1 VIFSPIDFGTF
12 YKVVLNPAIRI
23 GIDIGTGLHWN
34 MKFLPVALEGSG
46 SYLNANIIGKQFTQS
61 PIGLNYPSIHIGLND
76 AWNPEDPTDHNRTIA
91 YLSIK
96 LGTRVWF

>member
-23 GIDIGTGLHWN
+23 GIDIGTGLHWI
-34 MKFLPVALEGSG
+34 MKFLPVALEGSV
-46 SYLNANIIGKQFTQS
+46 SYLNANIIGKQFTQT
-61 PIGLNYPSIHIGLND
+61 PIGLNYATMHIGLND
-76 AWNPEDPTDHNRTIA
+76 ARNRDDPTDHDRTIA
-91 YLSIK
+91 YLSVK